1 MTHLSLVPATAKLL
15 IREVLPKISRDF
27 SNMFIMFIMLLCR
40 PRSSTRDTSTA

>member
-27 SNMFIMFIMLLCR
+27 SNMFIMLLCR